1 MAIVLQNTGHINNMK
16 NTGVFRAGTSGL
28 VLTEPNKKAYPVEF
42 QAKSRLIYYASRF
55 NTIEI
60 NSSFYKM
67 PRGLTYKKWAEDV
80 PDDFQF
86 TVKLWRGIT
95 HEKEFSQND
104 LQSFM
109 AAVDNLG
116 KKKGCLLVQFPAQ
129 TGLDIPGFNRLMES
143 ITKLNSVQPWRIAI
157 EFRHVKWY
165 NKTVFAILD
174 EFNASLV
181 LHDMPKSVPTE
192 VNEKASF
199 IYLRFHG
206 EKGDYRGSYSDH
218 YLEERAVEIQSWQNQ
233 GKDVYVY
240 FNNTIGNAALNLVKL
255 QTLVGK

>member
-1 MAIVLQNTGHINNMK
+1 MAIVLQNTGHISNMK
-16 NTGVFRAGTSGL
+16 KAGVFRAGTSGL

-42 QAKSRLIYYASRF
+42 QDKSRLVYYASRF

-60 NSSFYKM
+60 NSSFYKI
-67 PRGLTYKKWAEDV
+67 PRGLTYKKWSEDV

-116 KKKGCLLVQFPAQ
+116 KKKGCLLIQFPAQ

-143 ITKLNSVQPWRIAI
+143 ITKLNSIQSWRIAI

-192 VNEKASF
+192 VNEKAHF

-206 EKGDYRGSYSDH
+206 EKGDYRGSYSDR
-218 YLEERAVEIQSWQNQ
+218 YLEERAVEIQSWQRQ

-240 FNNTIGNAALNLVKL
+240 FNNTIGDAAVNLSKL
-255 QTLVGK
+255 QALVGK